1 MELLRPFE
9 LHLPDAT
16 LDEVHRR
23 IRTFPWHEMPSDGGW
38 EYGANLEYMKAL
50 CAYWLDGFDWRAQEA
65 ALLWF
70 GRLLA
75 AQEAGSPGVSLKAM
89 VKSKWLVV
97 NEAFGP
103 YDPPTRYNRCLRTP
117 SRGAMCLP
125 WGFSVAQYVEKQ

>member
-9 LHLPDAT
+9 LHVPDAT

-65 ALLWF
+65 A
-70 GRLLA
+70 R
-75 AQEAGSPGVSLKAM
+75 EANDVGD
-89 VKSKWLVV
+89 
-97 NEAFGP
+97 E
-103 YDPPTRYNRCLRTP
+103 
-117 SRGAMCLP
+117 
-125 WGFSVAQYVEKQ
+125 

>member
-50 CAYWLDGFDWRAQEA
+50 CAYWLDGFDWRAQEDVA
-65 ALLWF
+65 DA
-70 GRLLA
+70 RLNSA
-75 AQEAGSPGVSLKAM
+75 
-89 VKSKWLVV
+89 
-97 NEAFGP
+97 
-103 YDPPTRYNRCLRTP
+103 RTK
-117 SRGAMCLP
+117 C
-125 WGFSVAQYVEKQ
+125 WG